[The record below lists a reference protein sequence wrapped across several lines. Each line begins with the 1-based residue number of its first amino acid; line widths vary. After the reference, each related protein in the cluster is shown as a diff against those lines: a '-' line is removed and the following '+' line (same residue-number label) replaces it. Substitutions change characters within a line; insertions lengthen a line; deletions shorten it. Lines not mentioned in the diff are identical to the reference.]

1 MNLSVP
7 PGIEHARQ
15 RLRSPRLMEFV
26 SRPQPNQVEF
36 NHSSV
41 GVHVTSVQGS
51 RKQFVIPRRHPADG
65 KGEIMS
71 KALFFRLTF
80 LAMVVL
86 VAIQAHAQ
94 VPGPL
99 KLTQT
104 IPLTGLKDGDFDHF
118 ALDAPG
124 QRLFLAAEENS
135 TVVVIDLRTNKVIG
149 KIGGAKAPHSMGYNS
164 DSKKLFVVDDGGP
177 DQVEI
182 FDGTSFKLLGTIPMG
197 AHADVSIY
205 DPASK
210 LYYVGN
216 GGRKAKEDSTM
227 ISVVD
232 TATDKKVGDIK
243 IDGDRIESIRLEEKG
258 PRMFV
263 NVYYK
268 GEVAVVDRTKRSVVA
283 TWSFA
288 QQGKNFGS
296 MALDEPDH
304 RLFVHARDPGM
315 VLVIDTE
322 TGKLVTSLPCQ
333 GDYDDAIYDP
343 GTRRLYLIGTPF
355 LKVWQKN
362 EEGDRYDILGQV
374 PTAFHS
380 ITGFLVPSLNHLF
393 IAVNHHGNTDA
404 VVQAYDVVP

>member
-1 MNLSVP
+1 M
-7 PGIEHARQ
+7 
-15 RLRSPRLMEFV
+15 PRKLISFCCLLGFIV
-26 SRPQPNQVEF
+26 
-36 NHSSV
+36 
-41 GVHVTSVQGS
+41 
-51 RKQFVIPRRHPADG
+51 
-65 KGEIMS
+65 
-71 KALFFRLTF
+71 L
-80 LAMVVL
+80 LAM
-86 VAIQAHAQ
+86 QAHAQ

-99 KLTQT
+99 KLAQT

-118 ALDAPG
+118 ALDVPG
-124 QRLFLAAEENS
+124 QRLFLAAEDNS
-135 TVVVIDLRTNKVIG
+135 TIIVIDLHTNKVVG
-149 KIGGAKAPHSMGYNS
+149 KIAGAKAPHSMGYNS
-164 DSKKLFVVDDGGP
+164 ESKKLYVVDDGGP
-177 DQVEI
+177 NQVEI
-182 FDGTSFKLLGTIPMG
+182 FDGTSFKLVGTIPMG

-210 LYYVGN
+210 MFYVGN
-216 GGRKAKEDSTM
+216 GGRKAKEDFTS

-232 TATDKKVGDIK
+232 TNTDKKVGDIR
-243 IDGDRIESIRLEEKG
+243 ISGDRIESVRMEEKS

-268 GEVAVVDRTKRSVVA
+268 GEIAVVDRSKQTVIA

-304 RLFVHARDPGM
+304 RLFVHARDPGT

-333 GDYDDAIYDP
+333 GDYDDAIYDS
-343 GTRRLYLIGTPF
+343 GTHRLYLFGTPF
-355 LKVWQKN
+355 LKVWQKD

-380 ITGFLVPSLNHLF
+380 ITGFLVPSVNRLF
-393 IAVNHHGNTDA
+393 IAVNHHGTTDA
-404 VVQAYDVVP
+404 VVQSYEIVP